1 MGTGSLS
8 FAVYLPVMLLTLL
21 WAGLNVV
28 GNVVEGRGNEA
39 GAATMRDLGFGAM
52 LLAGLWVVALAV
64 LVAVQYPI
72 RSSDGLIIIAVAFVF
87 FGLLGAVLLALTE
100 LHVGGRAIGTYL
112 LGLLGIALVAV
123 IVLAIV

>member
-8 FAVYLPVMLLTLL
+8 FALYLPVMALALV
-21 WAGLNVV
+21 WAGFNVA
-28 GNVVEGRGNEA
+28 GNVVEGRGNAA

-52 LLAGLWVVALAV
+52 LLAGLWVAVLAV
-64 LVAVQYPI
+64 LVAVQYPV

-87 FGLLGAVLLALTE
+87 FALLIGVLLLFTE
-100 LHVGGRAIGTYL
+100 VRLGGRAVGTYL
-112 LGLLGIALVAV
+112 LGLLGLALVVV

>member
-8 FAVYLPVMLLTLL
+8 FALYLPIMVLALV
-21 WAGLNVV
+21 WAGFSVT

-39 GAATMRDLGFGAM
+39 GADTMRDLGFGAM
-52 LLAGLWVVALAV
+52 LLAGLWVLVLAV

-72 RSSDGLIIIAVAFVF
+72 RSSDGLIILAVAFVF
-87 FGLLGAVLLALTE
+87 FALLGGVLLALTE
-100 LHVGGRAIGTYL
+100 VRLGGRAIGAYL
-112 LGLLGIALVAV
+112 LGLLAIALVVV

>member
-8 FAVYLPVMLLTLL
+8 FALYLPVMVLALT
-21 WAGLNVV
+21 WAGLNVT
-28 GNVVEGRGNEA
+28 GNVVEGRGNRA

-52 LLAGLWVVALAV
+52 LLAGLWVAVLAV
-64 LVAVQYPI
+64 LVAVQYPV

-87 FGLLGAVLLALTE
+87 FALLVGVLLLFTE
-100 LHVGGRAIGTYL
+100 VRLGGRAVGTYL
-112 LGLLGIALVAV
+112 LGLLGLALVVV